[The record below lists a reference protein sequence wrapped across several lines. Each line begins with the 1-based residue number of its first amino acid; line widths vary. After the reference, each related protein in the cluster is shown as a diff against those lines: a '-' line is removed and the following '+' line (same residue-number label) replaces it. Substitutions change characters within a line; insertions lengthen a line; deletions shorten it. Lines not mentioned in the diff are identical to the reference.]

1 MLALLGI
8 RRDEC
13 KLPIEVII
21 QFHSICSFACID
33 YTTLANQSNASRRP
47 VLPQHP
53 SAALDAGLSVLESTH
68 SISALWAQLLLC
80 CWHRILSAWGFL
92 SPSLEASEPSPGH
105 AGSLTLTHG
114 FSFRATIQQS
124 WS

>member
-80 CWHRILSAWGFL
+80 CLHRDFVCLGVPVSLFGRARALSWACRV
-92 SPSLEASEPSPGH
+92 PYPN
-105 AGSLTLTHG
+105 
-114 FSFRATIQQS
+114 S
-124 WS
+124 WVLL